1 MTETHEALQF
11 LLEETRETISTFEEM
26 LTAGVGTMQ
35 VSEELLRGPQRSE
48 GAGAEV
54 TAWPF
59 VFGFPTLHT
68 KQVLRDL
75 FPLSYTACF
84 VRVHTGHLVHHS
96 TLVKKNQ
103 KLWDDWG
110 KTPYTINKFTGKIL
124 YVYKGKH

>member
-1 MTETHEALQF
+1 MTEEQVALQS
-11 LLEETRETISTFEEM
+11 LLNETRKTIDTFET
-26 LTAGVGTMQ
+26 LLNAGVCAMQ
-35 VSEELLRGPQRSE
+35 LPEELLRGPQQ
-48 GAGAEV
+48 GKGAEI

-84 VRVHTGHLVHHS
+84 IRVHTGHLVHRS
-96 TLVKKNQ
+96 TLVTKNM

-110 KTPYTINKFTGKIL
+110 KTPYTINKFTGQIL